1 MTESKVLKRLNPE
14 DLRPPFDCDDND
26 LNEFFTKD
34 SIVSGK
40 ELLSVTY
47 ILEQNNKTIA
57 FFSVS
62 NDSIKK
68 ENIPSSKF
76 KKLVKAIPHDKHY
89 SSLPAVK
96 VGRFATCKSL
106 LRQGIGTALLDFIK
120 VWFTDGN
127 KTGCRFIIVD
137 AYNNPKTIAFYQKNG
152 FQFLV
157 EEDSSDETRLMFFD
171 LITFKK

>member
-1 MTESKVLKRLNPE
+1 MTEPRILKRLNPS
-14 DLRPPFDCDDND
+14 DPRPPFDCDDDD
-26 LNEFFTKD
+26 LNEFFTQD
-34 SIVSGK
+34 SVISGK

-47 ILEQNNKTIA
+47 VLEQNNKTIA

-68 ENIPSSKF
+68 ENVPSSKF
-76 KKLVKAIPHDKHY
+76 RKLVKAIPHEKRY

-96 VGRFATCKSL
+96 VGRFAICKGM
-106 LRQGIGTALLDFIK
+106 QGQRIGTALLDFIK

-137 AYNNPKTIAFYQKNG
+137 AYNKPNTIAFYQKNG
-152 FQFLV
+152 FQFLI
-157 EEDSSDETRLMFFD
+157 EDETDETRLMFFD
-171 LITFKK
+171 LITFRK

>member
-1 MTESKVLKRLNPE
+1 MTEPPILKRLNPE
-14 DLRPPFDCDDND
+14 DLRPPFDCDDDD

-47 ILEQNNKTIA
+47 VLEQNNKTIA

-68 ENIPSSKF
+68 ENVPLSKF
-76 KKLVKAIPHDKHY
+76 KKLVRPIPHEKRY

-96 VGRFATCKSL
+96 VGRFATCKGL
-106 LRQGIGTALLDFIK
+106 QRQGIGTALLDFIK
-120 VWFTDGN
+120 VWFTKGN

-137 AYNNPKTIAFYQKNG
+137 AYNKPHTARFYQKNG
-152 FQFLV
+152 FEFLV
-157 EEDSSDETRLMFFD
+157 EDDLNDETRLMFFD
-171 LITFKK
+171 LIKFRE

>member
-1 MTESKVLKRLNPE
+1 MTEPPVLKRLNPA
-14 DLRPPFDCDDND
+14 DLRPPFDCDDDD

-34 SIVSGK
+34 SIISGR

-47 ILEQNNKTIA
+47 VLEQNNKTIA

-68 ENIPSSKF
+68 ENIPLSKF
-76 KKLVKAIPHDKHY
+76 RKLVKPIPHEKRY

-96 VGRFATCKSL
+96 VGRFAICNTMQ
-106 LRQGIGTALLDFIK
+106 RQGIGTALLDFIK

-137 AYNNPKTIAFYQKNG
+137 AYNNPATTAFYQKNG

>member
-1 MTESKVLKRLNPE
+1 LIEPTILKRLNPE
-14 DLRPPFDCDDND
+14 DLRPPFDCDDDD

-34 SIVSGK
+34 SIISDR

-47 ILEQNNKTIA
+47 VFEQNNKTIA

-68 ENIPSSKF
+68 ENVPPSKF
-76 KKLVKAIPHDKHY
+76 KKLVKPIPHEKRY

-96 VGRFATCKSL
+96 VGRFAICNTMQ
-106 LRQGIGTALLDFIK
+106 RHGFGTALLDFIK
-120 VWFTDGN
+120 VWFTQGN

-137 AYNNPKTIAFYQKNG
+137 AYNKPRIIQFYQRNG
-152 FQFLV
+152 FQFLI

>member
-1 MTESKVLKRLNPE
+1 LTEPPVLKRLNPT
-14 DLRPPFDCDDND
+14 DIRPPFDCDDSD

-34 SIVSGK
+34 SVVSGK

-68 ENIPSSKF
+68 ENVPSSRF
-76 KKLVKAIPHDKHY
+76 KKIIKSIPHEKRY

-96 VGRFATCKSL
+96 VGRFATCKGL
-106 LRQGIGTALLDFIK
+106 QRQGIGTALLDFIK
-120 VWFTDGN
+120 VWFTQGN

-137 AYNNPKTIAFYQKNG
+137 AYNKSHTIMFYQKNG
-152 FQFLV
+152 FEFLI
-157 EEDSSDETRLMFFD
+157 EEDSGDKTRLMFFD